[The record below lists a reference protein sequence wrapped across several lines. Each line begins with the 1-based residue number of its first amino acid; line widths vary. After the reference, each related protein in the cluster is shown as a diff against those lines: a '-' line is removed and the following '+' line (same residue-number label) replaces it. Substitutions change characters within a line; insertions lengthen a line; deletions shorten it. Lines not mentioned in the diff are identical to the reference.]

1 MKPLLRLALA
11 LGVWVVSLLPLAA
24 QEALWQPILAM
35 NHYEQ
40 IEDTPTHVYLV
51 ANGSLF
57 GVEKKR
63 PDRVHLYS
71 HADGLTDNRIS
82 TIYYEASA
90 QRLFIYYLSGK
101 MDVLSPQGV
110 VSNTALYDNYRLA
123 DKKLH
128 RLVGAEDKVYLAGG
142 FGISRVTLERAHIE
156 ATYFLGTEVR
166 DVAQLGSILYA
177 LRPDGSL
184 FRGDEAR
191 NLQDP
196 SEWKRVDLPHNAT
209 QLLQIATYQGDLL
222 LLHKD
227 GSLYRL
233 PKGEGAATL
242 FYSGIENLLRDHK
255 TTLAQGANQLILL
268 DENQEPRVLSPLAN
282 LTDFATAGLPTELWL
297 AASNRIEHLTLS
309 GAEGSSEEW
318 KPQYD
323 SPWDNNYF
331 YTVLSGGRFYAV
343 SGGRGGDRNRIPGCI
358 KIQDRVHP
366 WIKITEE
373 EIQGRVKPQ
382 YYDVVSL
389 AVDPR
394 DPKHFFASTWGE
406 GLLEFRNDELV
417 QQYSLENSPLS
428 SALPNKPYSNTFVRV
443 GSLSFDSKGGLW
455 MFQGSVPENI
465 VYLDAK
471 GNWHKFLEMSVRD
484 ANAFGPSLVLPGD
497 IVWCTI
503 VHGDRTGVVIVDI
516 NGTPDNTSDD
526 VIRSIS
532 QFVDRS
538 GKSIATRTFYCMA
551 LDREGALWLGSDKGP
566 IIVNAPTRVHKA
578 ASPVASRPVGGVE
591 PNLYYVLDNV
601 RINALAVDRLNNK
614 WVGTASDGLYLL
626 SSDGTKILAHYR
638 AEDTPLLSNNIN
650 TLSLDNATGL
660 LYIGTSEG
668 LITLQTG
675 NFDTTEESLSSIHV
689 YPNPLRPE
697 DPDLVTITG
706 LNTGM
711 ELRVTN
717 AQGGLVHSAV
727 ATGNEY
733 PLTVRSSSGER
744 YAPGIYSVL
753 ISDPKSRKARVV
765 RFAVL

>member
-1 MKPLLRLALA
+1 
-11 LGVWVVSLLPLAA
+11 
-24 QEALWQPILAM
+24 
-35 NHYEQ
+35 
-40 IEDTPTHVYLV
+40 
-51 ANGSLF
+51 
-57 GVEKKR
+57 
-63 PDRVHLYS
+63 
-71 HADGLTDNRIS
+71 
-82 TIYYEASA
+82 
-90 QRLFIYYLSGK
+90 
-101 MDVLSPQGV
+101 
-110 VSNTALYDNYRLA
+110 
-123 DKKLH
+123 
-128 RLVGAEDKVYLAGG
+128 
-142 FGISRVTLERAHIE
+142 
-156 ATYFLGTEVR
+156 
-166 DVAQLGSILYA
+166 
-177 LRPDGSL
+177 
-184 FRGDEAR
+184 
-191 NLQDP
+191 
-196 SEWKRVDLPHNAT
+196 
-209 QLLQIATYQGDLL
+209 
-222 LLHKD
+222 
-227 GSLYRL
+227 
-233 PKGEGAATL
+233 
-242 FYSGIENLLRDHK
+242 
-255 TTLAQGANQLILL
+255 
-268 DENQEPRVLSPLAN
+268 
-282 LTDFATAGLPTELWL
+282 
-297 AASNRIEHLTLS
+297 
-309 GAEGSSEEW
+309 
-318 KPQYD
+318 
-323 SPWDNNYF
+323 
-331 YTVLSGGRFYAV
+331 
-343 SGGRGGDRNRIPGCI
+343 
-358 KIQDRVHP
+358 
-366 WIKITEE
+366 
-373 EIQGRVKPQ
+373 
-382 YYDVVSL
+382 
-389 AVDPR
+389 
-394 DPKHFFASTWGE
+394 
-406 GLLEFRNDELV
+406 
-417 QQYSLENSPLS
+417 
-428 SALPNKPYSNTFVRV
+428 
-443 GSLSFDSKGGLW
+443 
-455 MFQGSVPENI
+455 MFQGSVSENI

-516 NGTPDNTSDD
+516 NGTPDNTADD

-733 PLTVRSSSGER
+733 PLTVRTSSGER

>member
-1 MKPLLRLALA
+1 MKLLLRFALA
-11 LGVWVVSLLPLAA
+11 LGIWGMSLLPLAA
-24 QEALWQPILAM
+24 QEAIWKPILAM
-35 NHYEQ
+35 NDYEQ
-40 IEDTPTHVYLV
+40 VEDTPTHIYLV

-57 GVEKKR
+57 GIEKKR
-63 PDRVHLYS
+63 PDHVHLYG

-82 TIYYEASA
+82 RIYYEASA

-128 RLVGAEDKVYLAGG
+128 RLVADEGKVYLAGG
-142 FGISRVTLERAHIE
+142 FGISRVSLERAHIE
-156 ATYFLGTEVR
+156 ATYFLGSEVR
-166 DVAQLGSILYA
+166 DVAQLGSVLYA

-184 FRGDEAR
+184 FRGDETR

-196 SEWKRVDLPHNAT
+196 SEWTRVTLSHNTT
-209 QLLQIATYQGDLL
+209 QLVQIATCQGDLL

-227 GSLYRL
+227 GALYRL
-233 PKGEGAATL
+233 PKGEGTPTL
-242 FYSGIENLLRDHK
+242 FYSGVENLLREHK
-255 TTLAQGANQLILL
+255 TTLLQGKKNLILL
-268 DENQEPRVLSPLAN
+268 DEEQAPRPLSFRPDLVDLGAG
-282 LTDFATAGLPTELWL
+282 GLPSELWL
-297 AASNRIEHLTLS
+297 ATSYSIERLSLS
-309 GAEGSSEEW
+309 GAEESSEEW

-331 YTVLSGGRFYAV
+331 YTLLSGGRFYAV
-343 SGGRGGDRNRIPGCI
+343 SGGRGGDRNYIPGCI
-358 KIQDRVHP
+358 KIQDGVHP
-366 WIKITEE
+366 WIKITKE
-373 EIQGRVKPQ
+373 EIQDRVKPQ

-394 DPKHFFASTWGE
+394 DPKNFFAGTWGE

-417 QQYSLENSPLS
+417 QQYSLDNSPLS
-428 SALPNKPYSNTFVRV
+428 SAIPNKPYSNSFVRV

-455 MFQGSVPENI
+455 MFQGSVDKNI
-465 VYLDAK
+465 LYLDAK
-471 GNWHKFLEMSVRD
+471 GNWHKFEEMSVRQV
-484 ANAFGPSLVLPGD
+484 NAFGPSLVLPGD
-497 IVWCTI
+497 IVWSTI
-503 VHGDRTGVVIVDI
+503 EDADKTGVVIVDI

-526 VIRSIS
+526 VIRNIS

-538 GKSIATRTFYCMA
+538 GRSIATRTFYCMA
-551 LDREGALWLGSDKGP
+551 LDREGVLWLGSDKGP

-578 ASPVASRPVGGVE
+578 ASPMASRPVGGVE

-626 SSDGTKILAHYR
+626 SSDGTQILAHYR
-638 AEDTPLLSNNIN
+638 AEDSPLLSNSIN
-650 TLSLDNATGL
+650 TLSLDNTTGL

-675 NFDTTEESLSSIHV
+675 NFDTTKESLSSIHV

-717 AQGGLVHSAV
+717 AQGGMVHSAV

-744 YAPGIYSVL
+744 YAPGVYSVL
-753 ISDPKSRKARVV
+753 ISDPKSHKATVV

>member
-1 MKPLLRLALA
+1 MKLLLRFALA
-11 LGVWVVSLLPLAA
+11 LGIWGMSLLPLAA
-24 QEALWQPILAM
+24 QEAIWKPILAM
-35 NHYEQ
+35 NDYEQ
-40 IEDTPTHVYLV
+40 VEDTPTHIYLV

-57 GVEKKR
+57 GIEKKR
-63 PDRVHLYS
+63 PDHVHLYG

-82 TIYYEASA
+82 RIYYEASA

-128 RLVGAEDKVYLAGG
+128 RLVADEGKVYLAGG
-142 FGISRVTLERAHIE
+142 FGISRVSLERAHIE
-156 ATYFLGTEVR
+156 ATYFLGSEVR
-166 DVAQLGSILYA
+166 DVAQLGSVLYA

-184 FRGDEAR
+184 FRGDETR

-196 SEWKRVDLPHNAT
+196 SEWTRVTLSHNTT
-209 QLLQIATYQGDLL
+209 QLVQIATYQGDLL

-227 GSLYRL
+227 GALYRL
-233 PKGEGAATL
+233 PKGEGTPTL
-242 FYSGIENLLRDHK
+242 FYSGVENLLREHK
-255 TTLAQGANQLILL
+255 TTLLQGKKNLILL
-268 DENQEPRVLSPLAN
+268 DEEQAPRPLSFRPDLVDLGAG
-282 LTDFATAGLPTELWL
+282 GLPSELWL
-297 AASNRIEHLTLS
+297 ATSYSIERLSLS
-309 GAEGSSEEW
+309 GAEESSEEW

-331 YTVLSGGRFYAV
+331 YTLLSGGRFYAV
-343 SGGRGGDRNRIPGCI
+343 SGGRGGDRNYIPGCI
-358 KIQDRVHP
+358 KIQDGVHP
-366 WIKITEE
+366 WIKITKE
-373 EIQGRVKPQ
+373 EIQDRVKPQ

-394 DPKHFFASTWGE
+394 DPKHFFAGTWGE

-417 QQYSLENSPLS
+417 QQYSLDNSPLS
-428 SALPNKPYSNTFVRV
+428 SAIPNKPYSNSFVRV

-455 MFQGSVPENI
+455 MFQGSVDKNI
-465 VYLDAK
+465 LYLDAK
-471 GNWHKFLEMSVRD
+471 GNWHKFEEMSVRQV
-484 ANAFGPSLVLPGD
+484 NAFGPSLVLPGD
-497 IVWCTI
+497 IVWSTI
-503 VHGDRTGVVIVDI
+503 EDADKTGVVIVDI

-526 VIRSIS
+526 VIRNIS

-538 GKSIATRTFYCMA
+538 GRSIATRTFYCMA
-551 LDREGALWLGSDKGP
+551 LDREGVLWLGSDKGP

-578 ASPVASRPVGGVE
+578 TSPMASRPVGGVE

-626 SSDGTKILAHYR
+626 SSDGTQILAHYR
-638 AEDTPLLSNNIN
+638 AEDSPLLSNSIN
-650 TLSLDNATGL
+650 TLSLDNTTGL

-675 NFDTTEESLSSIHV
+675 NFDTTKESLSSIHV

-717 AQGGLVHSAV
+717 AQGGMVHSAV

-744 YAPGIYSVL
+744 YAPGVYSVL
-753 ISDPKSRKARVV
+753 ISDPKSHKATVV

>member
-1 MKPLLRLALA
+1 MKLLLRFALA
-11 LGVWVVSLLPLAA
+11 LGIWGMSLLPLAA
-24 QEALWQPILAM
+24 QEAIWKPILAM
-35 NHYEQ
+35 NDYEQ
-40 IEDTPTHVYLV
+40 VEDTPTHIYLV

-57 GVEKKR
+57 GIEKKR
-63 PDRVHLYS
+63 PDHVHLYG

-82 TIYYEASA
+82 RIYYEASA

-128 RLVGAEDKVYLAGG
+128 RLVADEGKVYLAGG
-142 FGISRVTLERAHIE
+142 FGISRVSLERAHIE
-156 ATYFLGTEVR
+156 ATYFLGSEVR
-166 DVAQLGSILYA
+166 DVAQLGSVLYA

-184 FRGDEAR
+184 FRGDETR

-196 SEWKRVDLPHNAT
+196 SEWTRVTLSHNTT
-209 QLLQIATYQGDLL
+209 QLVQIATYQGDLL

-227 GSLYRL
+227 GALYRL
-233 PKGEGAATL
+233 PKGEGTPTL
-242 FYSGIENLLRDHK
+242 FYSGVENLLREHK
-255 TTLAQGANQLILL
+255 TTLLQGKKNLILL
-268 DENQEPRVLSPLAN
+268 DEEQAPHPLSFRPDLVDLGAG
-282 LTDFATAGLPTELWL
+282 GLPSELWL
-297 AASNRIEHLTLS
+297 ATSYSIERLSLS

-331 YTVLSGGRFYAV
+331 YTLLSGGRFYAV
-343 SGGRGGDRNRIPGCI
+343 SGGRGGDRNYIPGCI
-358 KIQDRVHP
+358 KIQDGVHP
-366 WIKITEE
+366 WIKITKE
-373 EIQGRVKPQ
+373 EIQDRVKPQ

-394 DPKHFFASTWGE
+394 DPKHFFAGTWGE

-417 QQYSLENSPLS
+417 QQYSLDNSPLS
-428 SALPNKPYSNTFVRV
+428 SAIPNKPYSNSFVRV

-455 MFQGSVPENI
+455 MFQGSVDKNI
-465 VYLDAK
+465 LYLDAK
-471 GNWHKFLEMSVRD
+471 GNWHKFEEMSVRQV
-484 ANAFGPSLVLPGD
+484 NAFGPSLVLPGD
-497 IVWCTI
+497 IVWSTI
-503 VHGDRTGVVIVDI
+503 EDADKTGVVIVDI

-526 VIRSIS
+526 VIRNIS

-538 GKSIATRTFYCMA
+538 GRSIATRTFYCMA
-551 LDREGALWLGSDKGP
+551 LDREGVLWLGSDKGP

-578 ASPVASRPVGGVE
+578 ASPMASRPVGGVE

-626 SSDGTKILAHYR
+626 SSDGTQILAHYR
-638 AEDTPLLSNNIN
+638 AEDSPLLSNSIN
-650 TLSLDNATGL
+650 TLSLDNTTGL

-675 NFDTTEESLSSIHV
+675 NFDTTKESLSSIHV

-717 AQGGLVHSAV
+717 AQGGMVHSAV

-744 YAPGIYSVL
+744 YAPGVYSVL
-753 ISDPKSRKARVV
+753 ISDPKSHKATVV

>member
-11 LGVWVVSLLPLAA
+11 LGVWLVSLLPLAA

-184 FRGDEAR
+184 FRGDETR

-268 DENQEPRVLSPLAN
+268 DEKQEPRALSPLAS

-297 AASNRIEHLTLS
+297 ATSSRIERLTLS

-318 KPQYD
+318 
-323 SPWDNNYF
+323 
-331 YTVLSGGRFYAV
+331 
-343 SGGRGGDRNRIPGCI
+343 
-358 KIQDRVHP
+358 
-366 WIKITEE
+366 
-373 EIQGRVKPQ
+373 
-382 YYDVVSL
+382 
-389 AVDPR
+389 
-394 DPKHFFASTWGE
+394 
-406 GLLEFRNDELV
+406 
-417 QQYSLENSPLS
+417 
-428 SALPNKPYSNTFVRV
+428 
-443 GSLSFDSKGGLW
+443 
-455 MFQGSVPENI
+455 
-465 VYLDAK
+465 
-471 GNWHKFLEMSVRD
+471 
-484 ANAFGPSLVLPGD
+484 
-497 IVWCTI
+497 
-503 VHGDRTGVVIVDI
+503 
-516 NGTPDNTSDD
+516 
-526 VIRSIS
+526 
-532 QFVDRS
+532 
-538 GKSIATRTFYCMA
+538 
-551 LDREGALWLGSDKGP
+551 
-566 IIVNAPTRVHKA
+566 
-578 ASPVASRPVGGVE
+578 
-591 PNLYYVLDNV
+591 
-601 RINALAVDRLNNK
+601 
-614 WVGTASDGLYLL
+614 
-626 SSDGTKILAHYR
+626 
-638 AEDTPLLSNNIN
+638 
-650 TLSLDNATGL
+650 
-660 LYIGTSEG
+660 
-668 LITLQTG
+668 
-675 NFDTTEESLSSIHV
+675 
-689 YPNPLRPE
+689 
-697 DPDLVTITG
+697 
-706 LNTGM
+706 
-711 ELRVTN
+711 
-717 AQGGLVHSAV
+717 
-727 ATGNEY
+727 
-733 PLTVRSSSGER
+733 
-744 YAPGIYSVL
+744 
-753 ISDPKSRKARVV
+753 
-765 RFAVL
+765 

>member
-1 MKPLLRLALA
+1 MKPLLRFALA
-11 LGVWVVSLLPLAA
+11 LGVWVMSLLPLAA
-24 QEALWQPILAM
+24 QKAIWKPILAM
-35 NHYEQ
+35 NDYEQ
-40 IEDTPTHVYLV
+40 VEDTPTHIYLV

-57 GVEKKR
+57 GIEKKR
-63 PDRVHLYS
+63 PDHVHLYG

-82 TIYYEASA
+82 RIYYEASA
-90 QRLFIYYLSGK
+90 QQLFIYYLSGK

-128 RLVGAEDKVYLAGG
+128 RLVADEGKVYLAGG
-142 FGISRVTLERAHIE
+142 FGISRVSLERAHIE
-156 ATYFLGTEVR
+156 ATYFLGSEVR
-166 DVAQLGSILYA
+166 DVARLGSVLYA

-196 SEWKRVDLPHNAT
+196 SEWTRVTLPNDT
-209 QLLQIATYQGDLL
+209 SQLVQIAPYKGDLL
-222 LLHKD
+222 LLRK
-227 GSLYRL
+227 GGALYRL
-233 PKGEGAATL
+233 PKGEGTPTL
-242 FYSGIENLLRDHK
+242 FYSGIENLLREHK
-255 TTLAQGANQLILL
+255 TTLLQGKKNLILL
-268 DENQEPRVLSPLAN
+268 DEEQAPRPLSFRPDLVDLGAG
-282 LTDFATAGLPTELWL
+282 GLPSELWL
-297 AASNRIEHLTLS
+297 ATSYSIERLTLS
-309 GAEGSSEEW
+309 GSEESGEGW

-331 YTVLSGGRFYAV
+331 YTLLSGTRFYAV
-343 SGGRGGDRNRIPGCI
+343 SGGRGGDRSYIRGCI
-358 KIQDRVHP
+358 KIQDGVHP
-366 WIKITEE
+366 WAKITSKEV
-373 EIQGRVKPQ
+373 QWRVEPQ
-382 YYDVVSL
+382 FYDVVSL
-389 AVDPR
+389 AVDPL

-417 QQYSLENSPLS
+417 QQYSLDNSPLS
-428 SALPNKPYSNTFVRV
+428 SAIPNRPYSNSFVRV

-455 MFQGSVPENI
+455 MFQGSVGKNI
-465 VYLDAK
+465 LYLDAK
-471 GNWHKFLEMSVRD
+471 GNWYKFEEMSVRQV
-484 ANAFGPSLVLPGD
+484 NAFGPSLVLPGD
-497 IVWCTI
+497 IVWSTI
-503 VHGDRTGVVIVDI
+503 EDADKTGVVIVDI

-526 VIRSIS
+526 VIRNIS

-538 GKSIATRTFYCMA
+538 GRSIATRTFYCMA
-551 LDREGALWLGSDKGP
+551 LDREGVLWLGSDKGP

-578 ASPVASRPVGGVE
+578 TSPMASRPVGGVE

-626 SSDGTKILAHYR
+626 SSDGTQILAHYR
-638 AEDTPLLSNNIN
+638 AEDSPLLSNSIN
-650 TLSLDNATGL
+650 TLSLDNTTGL

-675 NFDTTEESLSSIHV
+675 NFDTTKESLSSIHV

-711 ELRVTN
+711 ELRITN
-717 AQGGLVHSAV
+717 AQGGLVHSDV
-727 ATGNEY
+727 ATGSEY

-744 YAPGIYSVL
+744 YAPGVYSVL
-753 ISDPKSRKARVV
+753 ISDPKSHKATVV